1 MSIVPTLSTDTIV
14 PTGHAEISARQ
25 LKTEHDSVP
34 IMNASDSNSPTSPPV
49 TPPTKSS
56 NQDTDTVKRSSLP
69 SPPPSSRRSRA
80 PDHHHHHHHY
90 DQDQDQDRDQRNDL
104 QEHEGIE
111 KIARRLSSAARPLSG
126 AGIMTHSSSSS
137 TSSSASH
144 HSTVPS
150 TLNNKH
156 ITQLKTK
163 TLGHLTRSTSSEVD
177 NEVANALAS
186 GRSIVSKTDWKEE
199 DAQYLVQLI
208 ENRFPKGNII
218 WDWVGQQ
225 MTNRG
230 FTKSQCRSKWKRIRT
245 KVLHGNDPPN
255 KDKDSRDNV
264 REQEPDELI
273 EDEED
278 ELQESRHGHPRWRHS
293 PASLQH
299 HQRQDHGRPSVV
311 ADSPHSYRAEHH
323 RSFSSQSAY
332 DQHSSS
338 NGYYYERSI
347 ERHDGYRSRESPAPP
362 VPPVQS
368 HNRPSM
374 SFSSHRTPTRRSPPV
389 EEDELWS
396 DEDQAGNRPDHG
408 MSARGPQDYADREHS
423 QSHHSSPRQ
432 LQQSQH
438 HHRQLSSSQIAD
450 DLADDS
456 MRSTQSIAATPT
468 SFGKIEWKPE
478 DSDYLVHLIESKFS
492 SRKVDWAWVS
502 KQMEGRGYDRTQCK
516 SRWWRVQHRQNQSG
530 QYGSIS
536 QPLSSRGRQ
545 PSGSDPLPRTEFDA
559 NESMNDRDDKSI
571 LSDVGET
578 DLHRKQD
585 SSERNPWSPSTSRDP
600 GTLQKDG
607 PRAVHSHHRHS
618 KSKEEGEMEE
628 NLGVDDQGSSPR
640 TTRPHEHQKHIEWKE
655 EDSQYMYRMIER
667 EFPVGNVVWSV
678 IGEKMASRGYSQTQ
692 CMSKWRR
699 HLKNNKLSGENN
711 KGSASMDMDMDM
723 DMDGTP
729 NPNGVHTDN
738 NSRTI
743 TAAAYRRRGEG
754 ERPIYGA
761 DHGEGAKRLK
771 THGPDYRSHERAF
784 SRSGAPLDP
793 RQVEMEYDRYYDAG
807 GKRRR
812 AEGDGYQ
819 ASDHPSRHG
828 RTISSS
834 SYDDYRG
841 YARDPSKYYPV
852 EGETGV
858 TGSRHRRD
866 YSVNED
872 VPAVVPNSDRDAR
885 TNRLATSYAP
895 YGEGA
900 PHQRHRPHA
909 STQGPYE
916 SEYIQEDRRRE
927 DTAMAMDEEWDE
939 PSKSTREPRSAKRYH
954 AQAPLSSEP
963 HRWSEEQRRSGTR
976 AEGSHT
982 HAAHHDSYH
991 HNHHHRLSSS
1001 ASAAYRGQH
1010 DQPHS
1015 YADTPGV
1022 SGRYKDSNEQSHYD
1036 VRAGEPMPDPSRE
1049 GRHRP
1054 HEPEPEPMREL
1065 RDRPMARSPDRGFV
1079 GNTSSTRY
1087 RARPGMDREGGLAE
1101 DAYASRGHMNRSSMD
1116 FDHGDGH
1123 KYNYRSSRYDRP
1135 TARSYPGRHPP
1146 AEEDQDPEFI
1156 DYALE
1161 DDMDWASGR
1170 FESRDMAR
1178 LAAAVA
1184 RQGRRWDALRA
1195 QIRIPILTNPYEDE
1209 DIYDGMRFDP
1219 HPSTYAYSQG
1229 GSKGFSQQYSHRRRS
1244 SSLAGRHQRHSSGTT
1259 NTRYGPPPARSG
1271 GAQMT
1276 STGLASLP
1284 VERSTHAA
1292 SNSTQFERSRRAVPE
1307 PILPVLSEPIEV
1319 DSVMETPE
1327 GPGSMQPQQS
1337 MASGQVSEGVEEEAV
1352 VDVVSVD
1359 VEDRVRPDVEPIKP
1373 VHGDHP
1379 EEVEQGQDQ
1388 VMAEADPVAD
1398 EGEQRTEPM
1407 EREHGEAEAGPSE
1420 QQVKALDVREGGAAG
1435 AESGLDE
1442 AARGNQTMSSA

>member
-1 MSIVPTLSTDTIV
+1 MSIVPILSTDTIV
-14 PTGHAEISARQ
+14 PIGRAETSVRQ
-25 LKTEHDSVP
+25 LKAEHDSVP
-34 IMNASDSNSPTSPPV
+34 VMNASDSNSPTSPPV

-80 PDHHHHHHHY
+80 PDHHHHHHHHDQDH
-90 DQDQDQDRDQRNDL
+90 DQDQDQDRDQRDDL

-111 KIARRLSSAARPLSG
+111 KIARRLSATARPSSG

-144 HSTVPS
+144 HSTIPS

-255 KDKDSRDNV
+255 KDRDSRDNV

-273 EDEED
+273 EDDED
-278 ELQESRHGHPRWRHS
+278 ELQESKHGHP
-293 PASLQH
+293 
-299 HQRQDHGRPSVV
+299 
-311 ADSPHSYRAEHH
+311 
-323 RSFSSQSAY
+323 
-332 DQHSSS
+332 
-338 NGYYYERSI
+338 
-347 ERHDGYRSRESPAPP
+347 
-362 VPPVQS
+362 
-368 HNRPSM
+368 
-374 SFSSHRTPTRRSPPV
+374 RRSPPV

-408 MSARGPQDYADREHS
+408 MSARGHQDYTDREHS

-432 LQQSQH
+432 PQH
-438 HHRQLSSSQIAD
+438 HRRQLSSSQIPD
-450 DLADDS
+450 DLADDP
-456 MRSTQSIAATPT
+456 MRSTLSIAATPT

-502 KQMEGRGYDRTQCK
+502 KRMEGRGYDRTQCK

-559 NESMNDRDDKSI
+559 NESANDRDDKSI
-571 LSDVGET
+571 LSDAGEA
-578 DLHRKQD
+578 DPHRKQG
-585 SSERNPWSPSTSRDP
+585 SSERITRSPSTSRDP
-600 GTLQKDG
+600 GTLQRDE
-607 PRAVHSHHRHS
+607 PRAVHSHHRYS
-618 KSKEEGEMEE
+618 KSKDRGEMEE
-628 NLGVDDQGSSPR
+628 NPGVDDQGSSPR
-640 TTRPHEHQKHIEWKE
+640 TARPHEHQKHIEWKE

-711 KGSASMDMDMDM
+711 KGSASMDMDIDVDM
-723 DMDGTP
+723 GGTP
-729 NPNGVHTDN
+729 NPNGVHIDN
-738 NSRTI
+738 GPRTTVA
-743 TAAAYRRRGEG
+743 TAAAYRRRGED
-754 ERPIYGA
+754 ERSIYGA
-761 DHGEGAKRLK
+761 DRGEGAKRLK
-771 THGPDYRSHERAF
+771 THGPDNRSHERDF

-793 RQVEMEYDRYYDAG
+793 RLVEMEYDRYYDAG

-812 AEGDGYQ
+812 AGGDGYQ

-834 SYDDYRG
+834 SFDDYRG
-841 YARDPSKYYPV
+841 YVRDPSKYYPG
-852 EGETGV
+852 EGEAGV

-866 YSVNED
+866 YSMNED

-885 TNRLATSYAP
+885 TSRSETSYGP
-895 YGEGA
+895 YGDSA
-900 PHQRHRPHA
+900 PHQRRHPHA

-916 SEYIQEDRRRE
+916 SDYIQKDRRGE
-927 DTAMAMDEEWDE
+927 DNAMAMDEEWDE
-939 PSKSTREPRSAKRYH
+939 PPKSIREPRSAKRYH

-963 HRWSEEQRRSGTR
+963 HGWSEEQRRGGTR

-982 HAAHHDSYH
+982 HTAHHHSH
-991 HNHHHRLSSS
+991 HQNHNHHRSSSS
-1001 ASAAYRGQH
+1001 ASVAYRDQY
-1010 DQPHS
+1010 DQPQS

-1022 SGRYKDSNEQSHYD
+1022 SGRYKDSNEQSHHYA
-1036 VRAGEPMPDPSRE
+1036 RAGEPMPDPSRE
-1049 GRHRP
+1049 GRRRP
-1054 HEPEPEPMREL
+1054 HEPEPEPMREQ

-1079 GNTSSTRY
+1079 GNTSSARY
-1087 RARPGMDREGGLAE
+1087 RARPGMDREDGLAE
-1101 DAYASRGHMNRSSMD
+1101 DDYTNRGHMNRSSMD
-1116 FDHGDGH
+1116 FDRDGGPR
-1123 KYNYRSSRYDRP
+1123 YNYRSSRYDRP
-1135 TARSYPGRHPP
+1135 TSRSYPSRRPP
-1146 AEEDQDPEFI
+1146 AEEDQDLEFI

-1195 QIRIPILTNPYEDE
+1195 QIRIPILMNPYEDD

-1219 HPSTYAYSQG
+1219 HPSTYAYSPG
-1229 GSKGFSQQYSHRRRS
+1229 GSKGSSQQYSHRRRS
-1244 SSLAGRHQRHSSGTT
+1244 SSLAGRHQRHVSGTT
-1259 NTRYGPPPARSG
+1259 STRYGPPPTRN
-1271 GAQMT
+1271 GAAQIT
-1276 STGLASLP
+1276 STGPASLP
-1284 VERSTHAA
+1284 VERSAHAA
-1292 SNSTQFERSRRAVPE
+1292 SKSAQFERSRRVVPE
-1307 PILPVLSEPIEV
+1307 STLPVLSEPVEV
-1319 DSVMETPE
+1319 DLVMETPE
-1327 GPGSMQPQQS
+1327 GSGSMHTQQS
-1337 MASGQVSEGVEEEAV
+1337 VASGRVSRGAEEEAI

-1359 VEDRVRPDVEPIKP
+1359 VEEGVRPDGEPTKV
-1373 VHGDHP
+1373 VHDDRL
-1379 EEVEQGQDQ
+1379 EEIEQGQDQ

-1398 EGEQRTEPM
+1398 EGEQRTEAM
-1407 EREHGEAEAGPSE
+1407 EREHGEVEAGPSE
-1420 QQVKALDVREGGAAG
+1420 QQVEALDVQEGGAAVAAG
-1435 AESGLDE
+1435 AEE
-1442 AARGNQTMSSA
+1442 AARGIQTMSSA